1 MFFLI
6 YNKKIKPVLK
16 WVGGKRQLL
25 NEIRN
30 YYPFNTGVT
39 KYAEPFIG
47 GGAVLF
53 DILNNYDLKEC
64 YINDINRDL
73 INFYKV
79 LKDDVFSL
87 IEELYMIKNDYEK
100 LIDIKSRKGYYNKM
114 RFEYNSFFFED
125 CNIIRRAAIFL
136 FLNKICFNGLYR
148 VNKNGL
154 FNTPVGKCKTNFLN
168 FDFDNIFLVSEKLKN
183 VNIMNGQYSILE
195 DFVDD
200 CTFVY
205 LDPPYRKLPG
215 KSNFIQYSEFVFSDY
230 DQVELSL
237 FFKRLDKKG
246 AKLLMSNSD
255 PKNTDDTDS
264 FFDNLYGGYN
274 IKRVYTH
281 RLISSINSVRNNK
294 VSEILVSNF

>member
-79 LKDDVFSL
+79 LKDDVSSF

-114 RFEYNSFFFED
+114 RFEYNSFF
-125 CNIIRRAAIFL
+125 L
-136 FLNKICFNGLYR
+136 KIVMLLEELQSFCF
-148 VNKNGL
+148 
-154 FNTPVGKCKTNFLN
+154 
-168 FDFDNIFLVSEKLKN
+168 
-183 VNIMNGQYSILE
+183 
-195 DFVDD
+195 
-200 CTFVY
+200 
-205 LDPPYRKLPG
+205 
-215 KSNFIQYSEFVFSDY
+215 
-230 DQVELSL
+230 
-237 FFKRLDKKG
+237 
-246 AKLLMSNSD
+246 
-255 PKNTDDTDS
+255 
-264 FFDNLYGGYN
+264 
-274 IKRVYTH
+274 
-281 RLISSINSVRNNK
+281 
-294 VSEILVSNF
+294 

>member
-79 LKDDVFSL
+79 LKDDVSSF

-125 CNIIRRAAIFL
+125 CNVIRRAAIFL

-154 FNTPVGKCKTNFLN
+154 FNTPAGKCQTNFLN

-183 VNIMNGQYSILE
+183 VNIMNGPYSILE

-264 FFDNLYGGYN
+264 FFDNLYDGYN